1 LSHSLVFDKSRVGP
15 GTFARGG
22 TFLPELARSKEGK
35 AGASILEKE
44 LIGHCPVCTSRLV
57 ATELSCKKCD
67 LKLKGDFIFNKYS
80 YLSKDELEFLEA
92 FLVAEGSFKSIQE
105 KLGITYFK
113 AKASLTDVLDKLG
126 LKDKSEAERIDIL
139 MENRITHVN
148 IKDYDHFV
156 TKLIKEKLNESG
168 GQAEIPLIQAGK
180 KIIIG
185 FDSDG
190 SGLICDKIPV
200 PKQLTWEV
208 FIAAYDILI
217 VNDRELY
224 KGYARTG
231 KLGSD
236 RLPIDSLEGY
246 IAYAVHGVEKGGS
259 AFSPGFAIAAIL
271 DWVGI
276 LKNERGSTLQIVS
289 SATTVE
295 SYEEALKNATT
306 FNDALSSSDFI
317 RSRLN
322 FFRHWY
328 YFDEIDMFAP
338 SKFIGYKDMNAKT
351 YEAFI
356 VSDPNNLDGRDT
368 ERVLIKYFDEA
379 TGEEKDKLVEKLSAF
394 LSQYGKSI
402 NAKGVVHVKK

>member
-1 LSHSLVFDKSRVGP
+1 M
-15 GTFARGG
+15 
-22 TFLPELARSKEGK
+22 
-35 AGASILEKE
+35 EKE
-44 LIGHCPVCTSRLV
+44 LIGHCPVCSNRLI
-57 ATELSCKKCD
+57 ATELSCKNCD
-67 LKLKGDFIFNKYS
+67 LKLQGDFVFNKYS

-92 FLVAEGSFKSIQE
+92 FLIAEGSFKSIQE
-105 KLGITYFK
+105 KLGISYFK
-113 AKASLTDVLDKLG
+113 AKATFAEILIKLG
-126 LKDKSEAERIDIL
+126 LKEESEQERTDNT
-139 MENRITHVN
+139 MEIGIAHVDVKGN
-148 IKDYDHFV
+148 DHFI
-156 TKLIKEKLNESG
+156 TKLIKEKLNEIG

-217 VNDRELY
+217 ANDGELY

-231 KLGSD
+231 KLGSE

-271 DWVGI
+271 DWVGV

-295 SYEEALKNATT
+295 SYEEALQNAIV
-306 FNDALSSSDFI
+306 FNDALPSSEVL

-322 FFRHWY
+322 YFRHWY

-338 SKFIGYKDMNAKT
+338 SKFIGYKGMNART
-351 YEAFI
+351 YEALT
-356 VSDPNNLDGRDT
+356 VSGENKLDGKDT
-368 ERVLIKYFDEA
+368 EKTLDRFFVEASENAKDNLI
-379 TGEEKDKLVEKLSAF
+379 EKLSTS
-394 LSQYGKSI
+394 LYQYGKSI

>member
-1 LSHSLVFDKSRVGP
+1 LQ
-15 GTFARGG
+15 
-22 TFLPELARSKEGK
+22 
-35 AGASILEKE
+35 KE
-44 LIGHCPVCTSRLV
+44 LIAHCPVCSSRLV
-57 ATELSCKKCD
+57 ATELSCKKCE
-67 LKLKGDFIFNKYS
+67 LQLKGDFIFNKYS

-92 FLVAEGSFKSIQE
+92 FLIAEGSFKSIQE

-113 AKASLTDVLDKLG
+113 AKASLADVLDKLG
-126 LKDKSEAERIDIL
+126 LKDKAEAERIDIL

-148 IKDYDHFV
+148 IKDDDHFV

-168 GQAEIPLIQAGK
+168 GQAEIPLIQVGK

-208 FIAAYDILI
+208 FIAAYDILV
-217 VNDRELY
+217 VNEGELY

-231 KLGSD
+231 KLGSE

-271 DWVGI
+271 DWVGV
-276 LKNERGSTLQIVS
+276 LKNERGSTLQIVN
-289 SATTVE
+289 SATTIE
-295 SYEEALKNATT
+295 SYEEALKNAIA
-306 FNDALSSSDFI
+306 FNDALASSDVL
-317 RSRLN
+317 RSRLSN
-322 FFRHWY
+322 FRHWY

-338 SKFIGYKDMNAKT
+338 SKFIGYKDMNART
-351 YEAFI
+351 YEAFS
-356 VSDPNNLDGRDT
+356 VSNQNKLSGLESEEALRRIFVEASGSAKDR
-368 ERVLIKYFDEA
+368 LI
-379 TGEEKDKLVEKLSAF
+379 EKLSAL
-394 LSQYGKSI
+394 LSRYGKSM
-402 NAKGVVHVKK
+402 NAMGAVHVKK